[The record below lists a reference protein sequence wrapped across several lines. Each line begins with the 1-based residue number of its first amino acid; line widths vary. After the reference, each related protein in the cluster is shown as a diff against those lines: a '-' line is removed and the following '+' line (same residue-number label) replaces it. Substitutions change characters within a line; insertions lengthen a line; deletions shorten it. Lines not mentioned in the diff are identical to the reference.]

1 MKFKKLLAIA
11 LITTPLLTACST
23 GNKNANSVART
34 FKHAIIKL
42 PDDTI
47 IKGNVKEWTYRHSDT
62 FQITLEENN
71 PRRRQRDIRRSCVRL
86 RPLQRLERNDS

>member
-1 MKFKKLLAIA
+1 MKFKKLLTIA
-11 LITTPLLTACST
+11 LIATPLLTACST

-62 FQITLEENN
+62 FQITLE
-71 PRRRQRDIRRSCVRL
+71 DGKGTYVVHASDCVL
-86 RPLQRLERNDS
+86 YND

>member
-42 PDDTI
+42 PDNTI
-47 IKGNVKEWTYRHSDT
+47 IKGDVKKWARQSETDT
-62 FQITLEENN
+62 VRVTLEDNKGTYLVHTS
-71 PRRRQRDIRRSCVRL
+71 DCVL
-86 RPLQRLERNDS
+86 YND

>member
-1 MKFKKLLAIA
+1 MKFKKLLTIA
-11 LITTPLLTACST
+11 LIVAPLLTACSA
-23 GNKNANSVART
+23 GNRNANSVART

-62 FQITLEENN
+62 FQITLE
-71 PRRRQRDIRRSCVRL
+71 DGKGTYVVHASDCVL
-86 RPLQRLERNDS
+86 YND